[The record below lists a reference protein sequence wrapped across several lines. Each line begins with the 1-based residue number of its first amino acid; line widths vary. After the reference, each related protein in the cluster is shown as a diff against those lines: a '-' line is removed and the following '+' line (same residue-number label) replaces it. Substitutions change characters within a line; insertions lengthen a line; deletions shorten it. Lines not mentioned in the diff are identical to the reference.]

1 MMSDAD
7 LKGAHDTDKESIVR
21 LQKMVSRLEET
32 KLSSFLTNS
41 KYEDMDKYLIRGITM
56 GLYDA
61 DDWETNFEAMINSAL
76 RTSLNAQTDEEIV
89 KLLREISG
97 NTAVA
102 NLMYSDP
109 ELRAFIQNRYPE
121 FYANRMLDQLHFGT
135 DNSTVQR

>member
-1 MMSDAD
+1 MSDAD
-7 LKGAHDTDKESIVR
+7 LKGAHDTDKESIIR
-21 LQKMVSRLEET
+21 LQKMVTRLNET
-32 KLSSFLTNS
+32 GLSSFLSNS

-76 RTSLNAQTDEEIV
+76 HTSLNAQADEEMV
-89 KLLREISG
+89 KILREIAA

-102 NLMYSDP
+102 NLMYNDP
-109 ELRAFIQNRYPE
+109 ELRTFIQNRYPE

-135 DNSTVQR
+135 NDSTVQR

>member
-7 LKGAHDTDKESIVR
+7 LEGAHDVDKESIVR
-21 LQKMVSRLEET
+21 LQKMVTRLNET
-32 KLSSFLTNS
+32 GLSSFLNNS

-102 NLMYSDP
+102 NLMYNDP
-109 ELRAFIQNRYPE
+109 ELRTFIQNRYPE

-135 DNSTVQR
+135 DSSAAQR